1 MPASISDARV
11 VSVSLGKSPSAVVE
25 YVVKD
30 TPDWEEAYDLTVA
43 AAPGLFMFAG
53 GSLGIPRVNIKIEE
67 EAGDVWKAIVEY
79 GSIEPPQSTE
89 APPPGPSSE
98 FSFDTTGAT
107 QRITQAIS
115 TLFSGQPPGLPPAPD
130 VLNAI
135 GVTDDGV
142 EGVDVPDQK
151 YDWEEMFYFPRSAVT
166 QAYRL
171 TIANLTGLV
180 NASAFRGFAA
190 GEVLFRG
197 AKGGTRTQ
205 GDVAITFA
213 FSRSK
218 NRSPGFSFAGVT
230 IPVEKKGWNYIWAM
244 YEKRDDTAAKKL
256 VNKTRAV
263 YLNKVIEEGDF
274 SLLQIGT

>member
-1 MPASISDARV
+1 MPASISGARV
-11 VSVSLGKSPSAVVE
+11 VSVSLGKSPAATVE
-25 YVVKD
+25 YIVKD
-30 TPDWEEAYDLTVA
+30 TTDWEEAYNLAVA
-43 AAPGLFMFAG
+43 TAPGLFMFGG
-53 GSLGIPRVNIKIEE
+53 GSFGIPRVNFKIDE

-79 GSIEPPQSTE
+79 GSIEPPQSIE
-89 APPPGPSSE
+89 APVPGPSSE

-115 TLFSGQPPGLPPAPD
+115 TLFSSQPAGLPPAPD

-142 EGVDVPDQK
+142 EGVDIPDQK
-151 YDWEEMFYFPRSAVT
+151 YDWEETFYFPKSFVN

-180 NASAFRGFAA
+180 NASPFRGFAA

-197 AKGGTRTQ
+197 AKGSTRTQ
-205 GDVAITFA
+205 GDVAIAFA

-218 NRSPGFSFAGVT
+218 NRPPGFTFAGVP
-230 IPVEKKGWNYIWAM
+230 ISVEKKGWNYLWAM
-244 YEKRDDTAAKKL
+244 YEKRDDSAAKKL

-263 YLNKVIEEGDF
+263 YLNKVIEEGEF
-274 SLLQIGT
+274 SVLQIGS